1 MSWTLKPMTDRV
13 QRLRAA
19 YRDTVPELCL
29 ARYKILTEFYMNHP
43 ELEGILRRA
52 KVMKEIFD
60 NLPIWIGDD
69 ELLVGAQGS
78 KYRAAAIYPEDCCS
92 WIRDEIVSGYIRT
105 RDIDPYIVSDEDIEY
120 LDKTIDYWIK
130 GESTHAKTIAYYTE
144 QFAPH
149 DFNGVS
155 MAGRMCISDTPVGH
169 FATGYNKAIRV
180 GFGAIRQEAI
190 DKQNEILA
198 NAMPG
203 EDVDRY
209 QFYRAV
215 EIVCDGM
222 INLAKRYSKLAAEK
236 AAVCTDPKR
245 KAELEKIADVCGWIF
260 ENPCRDFYDAIQA
273 LFLYQTCLDLE
284 GNMHGITFGR
294 VDQYLGD
301 FCQRDLDSGALT
313 EAQAQELMD
322 CFYLKVAE
330 MNKPWGH
337 GQTQSAPGYTSG
349 QMMSM
354 GGVDKDGN
362 DASNCVTYM
371 MLQSVSRLVLHD
383 PPQSLRIH
391 KGTPASLWEAAIE
404 TTKIC
409 GGLPTFENDD
419 VIIPALMKN
428 RGFTLEDARNYTPIG
443 CVEPAGCGNDW
454 PCCGG
459 TGSACY
465 FNLANVVW
473 HAINNGVAPTV
484 GSFGAKEGT
493 KPNYDEIHF
502 GPQTGL
508 STGYLWDYENFDQL
522 MDAFIKQMNFFLKW
536 QVVVMNNAEYTTRR
550 LLPLP
555 VVSCTMGGCME
566 SGKDVM
572 YGGSKY
578 SSSGLPGISLGNA
591 VDSLYMIK
599 HLVFDTKKVTA
610 HELMDALK
618 NNWHGHEELQRYIK
632 NECKHYGNG
641 EPEVDW
647 IASKITDEYAATVNA
662 CITPRGTNWSA
673 AMFPVTANV
682 MFGMMTAAT
691 PDGRSAGVPLAD
703 GISPVQQMDKNGPT
717 AIAVSCASWDQTKY
731 PGGTLMNMKFSPSCI
746 QGEEGITKL
755 SQLIQTYFEM
765 GGMEIQINVISVDTL
780 KDAQK
785 NPENYKNLVVRV
797 AGFSTYFV
805 ELHVSG
811 QDDLISRTELSM

>member
-1 MSWTLKPMTDRV
+1 MSWTLKPVTDRV
-13 QRLRAA
+13 ARMRAA
-19 YRDTVPELCL
+19 YRDTVPEVCT
-29 ARYKILTEFYMNHP
+29 ARYRIITEFYMSHP

-52 KVMKEIFD
+52 KAMKEIFD
-60 NLPIWIGDD
+60 NLPIWIGDE
-69 ELLVGAQGS
+69 ELIVGAQGA
-78 KYRAAAIYPEDCCS
+78 KFRAGALYPECFVS
-92 WIRDEIVSGYIRT
+92 WIKAEIGSGSIRT
-105 RDIDPYIVSDEDIEY
+105 RDVDPYQVSDEDIAYVNE
-120 LDKTIDYWIK
+120 TIDYWLK
-130 GESTHAKTIAYYTE
+130 GESTYAKTLAYYPE
-144 QFAPH
+144 QYADH
-149 DFNGVS
+149 DFNGVT
-155 MAGRMCISDTPVGH
+155 MVGRRTISDTPVGH
-169 FATGYNKAIRV
+169 FATGYNKVIRE
-180 GFGAIRQEAI
+180 GFGAIRREAI
-190 DKQNEILA
+190 EKQNRIIETF
-198 NAMPG
+198 MQG

-209 QFYRAV
+209 NFYRAV

-222 INLAKRYSKLAAEK
+222 IHLAKRYSTLAAEK
-236 AAVCTDPKR
+236 AAVCTAPKR

-260 ENPCRDFYDAIQA
+260 ENPCRDFYDALQC
-273 LFLYQTCLDLE
+273 LYLYQTCLCLE
-284 GNMHGITFGR
+284 ANMHGITFGR

-330 MNKPWGH
+330 MNKPWSH
-337 GQTQSAPGYTSG
+337 GGTQSAPGYTSG
-349 QMMSM
+349 QMMCM
-354 GGVDKDGN
+354 GGVDRDGN

-371 MLQSVSRLVLHD
+371 MLQSVGRLVLHD

-428 RGFTLEDARNYTPIG
+428 RGFTLADARNYTPIG
-443 CVEPAGCGNDW
+443 CVEPGGCGNDW
-454 PCCGG
+454 PACGG
-459 TGSACY
+459 TGTACY

-473 HAINNGVAPTV
+473 HAINNGVAPNV
-484 GSFGAKEGT
+484 GTFGAQQGVT
-493 KPNYDEIHF
+493 PNYDDIKF

-508 STGYLWDYENFDQL
+508 STGYLWDYESFDQL
-522 MDAFIKQMNFFLKW
+522 MQAYLEQMRYFLRW
-536 QVVVMNNAEYTTRR
+536 QIVVHNNAEYTTRR

-555 VVSCTMGGCME
+555 VVSCSMGGCME

-572 YGGSKY
+572 YGGSTY
-578 SSSGLPGISLGNA
+578 SSSGLPGISLANA
-591 VDSLYMIK
+591 VDSLYIIK
-599 HLVFDTKKVTA
+599 HLVFDTRKVSP

-641 EPEVDW
+641 EPEVDQ
-647 IASKITDEYAATVNA
+647 IASVITDAFAETVNA
-662 CITPRGTNWSA
+662 VNTPRGQKWAA

-682 MFGMMTAAT
+682 KFGMMTAAT
-691 PDGRSAGVPLAD
+691 PDGRSAGTPLAD

-731 PGGTLMNMKFSPSCI
+731 PCGTLMNMKFSPSCI
-746 QGEEGITKL
+746 QGEEGIVKL

-765 GGMEIQINVISVDTL
+765 GGMEIQINVISADTL
-780 KDAQK
+780 RAAQK
-785 NPENYKNLVVRV
+785 NPESYKNLVVRV
-797 AGFSTYFV
+797 AGFSAYFV
-805 ELHVSG
+805 ELHVTG